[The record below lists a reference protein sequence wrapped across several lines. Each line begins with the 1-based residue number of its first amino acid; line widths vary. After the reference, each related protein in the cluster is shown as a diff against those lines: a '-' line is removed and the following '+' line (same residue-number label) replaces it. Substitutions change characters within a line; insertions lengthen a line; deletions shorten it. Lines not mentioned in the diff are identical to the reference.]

1 MIQSFVTFMRRHPA
15 LLVALVAAI
24 MFLPWLGLTL
34 FNTKGEPREAIVA
47 VSMLQSGD
55 WVLPVSFGGDI
66 PYKPPFLAWCI
77 AIVSWIAGGVSEYS
91 SRLPS
96 AIAAIA
102 LAVATQRWVRRGGAS
117 AAASVVTALLT
128 VSCFEVWRAAS
139 ACRVDMV
146 LTFFMASAMMVLG
159 GYVSGQ
165 MRRLPWGAVA
175 LMTCAVLTKGPVG
188 MVLPCLVAGV
198 YGLLIG
204 RRFWPL
210 FWRLALTGLLSLLVP
225 ALWYVAAWQRG
236 GEEFLRL
243 AMEENFGRMTGT
255 MSYESHVQP
264 FWYPIL
270 TLIWGWV
277 PYTLLALM
285 ALTIV
290 KWRGILPDRESFS
303 PSRLLA
309 RLRSLPPLTL
319 YSVVAAVVITLFF
332 CIPKSKRSV
341 YLLPAYPFIGY
352 LMMLMVERVRRMR
365 PMRWFAALMASLC
378 ILLPAAV
385 WIAAALPGS
394 VEAAMSPRT
403 AMQFEAVTSA
413 ALSPNGVWALPLCLV
428 IGLWGWSEIR
438 RKAARRLTSVMLA
451 CVITILVTLSAAIL
465 PPVLSTKSDLPLAQS
480 VIDAEA
486 AGPVYEYHT
495 DPLIRY
501 YTVNF
506 YLGDR
511 MRLFS
516 REMPEHGWL
525 LIDGPDIDSWREEYE
540 NDYTLTEVSQW
551 RQRSCDTRRLPHLMR
566 FARRPEASL

>member
-1 MIQSFVTFMRRHPA
+1 
-15 LLVALVAAI
+15 
-24 MFLPWLGLTL
+24 
-34 FNTKGEPREAIVA
+34 
-47 VSMLQSGD
+47 ML
-55 WVLPVSFGGDI
+55 
-66 PYKPPFLAWCI
+66 
-77 AIVSWIAGGVSEYS
+77 
-91 SRLPS
+91 
-96 AIAAIA
+96 
-102 LAVATQRWVRRGGAS
+102 
-117 AAASVVTALLT
+117 
-128 VSCFEVWRAAS
+128 
-139 ACRVDMV
+139 
-146 LTFFMASAMMVLG
+146 
-159 GYVSGQ
+159 
-165 MRRLPWGAVA
+165 
-175 LMTCAVLTKGPVG
+175 
-188 MVLPCLVAGV
+188 LPCLVAGV

-225 ALWYVAAWQRG
+225 ALWYVAAWHQG

-285 ALTIV
+285 ALTVV
-290 KWRGILPDRESFS
+290 KWRALRPDRALLT
-303 PSRLLA
+303 PSGLLA

-319 YSVVAAVVITLFF
+319 YSAVAAVVITLFF

-352 LMMLMVERVRRMR
+352 LMMLMVECIRQTR

-403 AMQFEAVTSA
+403 AAQFIAIKSA
-413 ALSPNGVWALPLCLV
+413 ALSANGVWVLPLCLV

-438 RKAARRLTSVMLA
+438 RKAARRLTSVTLAGIITML
-451 CVITILVTLSAAIL
+451 VSLSAAIL
-465 PPVLSTKSDLPLAQS
+465 PPVLSVKSDLPLARS
-480 VIDAEA
+480 VMEA
-486 AGPVYEYHT
+486 APAGPVYEYHT

-506 YLGDR
+506 YLADR
-511 MRLFS
+511 MRLFR

-525 LIDGPDIDSWREEYE
+525 LIDGPDIDAWRSLYG
-540 NDYTLTEVSQW
+540 DTYTLTDVSQW
-551 RQRSCDTRRLPHLMR
+551 RQRSCDTRRIPHLMR

>member
-1 MIQSFVTFMRRHPA
+1 MIQSVVTFMRRHPA
-15 LLVALVAAI
+15 LLVALVAAVF
-24 MFLPWLGLTL
+24 FLPWLGLTL

-77 AIVSWIAGGVSEYS
+77 AVVSWIAGGVGEYT

-96 AIAAIA
+96 ALAAIA

-117 AAASVVTALLT
+117 ATGMVVLA
-128 VSCFEVWRAAS
+128 
-139 ACRVDMV
+139 
-146 LTFFMASAMMVLG
+146 

-188 MVLPCLVAGV
+188 MLLPCLVAGV
-198 YGLLIG
+198 YGLIIG

-225 ALWYVAAWQRG
+225 ALWYVAAWHRG
-236 GEEFLRL
+236 GDEFLRL
-243 AMEENFGRMTGT
+243 AIEENFGRMTGT

-451 CVITILVTLSAAIL
+451 CVITILATLSAAIL

-566 FARRPEASL
+566 FARRPDASL